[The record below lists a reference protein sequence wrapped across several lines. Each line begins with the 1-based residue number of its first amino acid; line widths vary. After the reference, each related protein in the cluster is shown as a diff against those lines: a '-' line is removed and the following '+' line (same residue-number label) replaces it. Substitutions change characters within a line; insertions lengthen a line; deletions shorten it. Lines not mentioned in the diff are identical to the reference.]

1 METTRCPECGQPA
14 EVVDR
19 AVLESTDG
27 PVEHAH
33 VRCVQ
38 RHRFWLPVGYL
49 TREPR
54 RAGVREGAVGGGLS
68 GVEGGAGA
76 ATSARVL
83 AGGRGG
89 PGAP

>member
-14 EVVDR
+14 EVVHR

-38 RHRFWLPVGYL
+38 RHCFCLPVSYL
-49 TREPR
+49 AREPR
-54 RAGVREGAVGGGLS
+54 RAVEPMGSRAGEVVWPVPGRVR
-68 GVEGGAGA
+68 AG
-76 ATSARVL
+76 S
-83 AGGRGG
+83 
-89 PGAP
+89 